1 MAKNANLLP
10 EDTAPDSIDMSNLRV
25 NFSDEEASSEAF
37 SFEPMPS
44 GKYHVAITEWEMR
57 TSKSEK
63 HNGKPYWALTLTVQ
77 NGPYENRK
85 LWTNCMLF
93 EGALYTLSQLLKA
106 TGHEDAIKTGEIPDE
121 DTFISAPVTLN
132 VRKMRDTYREEQ
144 NGDGEVLWKNEVKGI
159 LKPAEDVSKA
169 KGKSGKGSLLP

>member
-1 MAKNANLLP
+1 MALK
-10 EDTAPDSIDMSNLRV
+10 I
-25 NFSDEEASSEAF
+25 NFSQEEAASESL
-37 SFEPMPS
+37 SFEAIPT
-44 GKYHVAITEWEMR
+44 GKYNARITNIETRECGPN
-57 TSKSEK
+57 SK
-63 HNGKPYWALTLTVQ
+63 NPGKNYWAIEFTVQ
-77 NGPYENRK
+77 DGDYENRK

-121 DTFISAPVTLN
+121 DVFISAPVTLN